1 MRDDE
6 EAVQHAK
13 GQSRHGEEVHGGDC
27 LTVVAQK
34 RSPPLRRL
42 RAPRSFSHPT
52 QHGSLGD
59 VKAEHCQFAM
69 NARPSP
75 GGVFGYHAED
85 EFAQFLARRSS
96 PHAGTV
102 PREPF
107 SIQLESGT
115 MPTDDGFRP
124 DEDQCALP
132 FWPEPPQEYPEQL
145 VANSESRLRVPL
157 PQDAELLTQRKV
169 FKEQIAAR
177 TGGSN

>member
-1 MRDDE
+1 M
-6 EAVQHAK
+6 
-13 GQSRHGEEVHGGDC
+13 
-27 LTVVAQK
+27 VAQK
-34 RSPPLRRL
+34 CRPALRWL
-42 RAPRSFSHPT
+42 GVPRSFSHPA
-52 QHGSLGD
+52 QHSSFK
-59 VKAEHCQFAM
+59 VVEAEHFQLAM
-69 NARPSP
+69 NPWRAP
-75 GGVFGYHAED
+75 GRVFGNHAED